1 MKMRGQIERIERKKV
16 INKEKTNL
24 NPVFYALCIIVGVFI
39 WACCAFMFKK
49 LGSVL
54 TSIFGDAIKE
64 MSDEDENNK
73 NEGENKHE

>member
-1 MKMRGQIERIERKKV
+1 
-16 INKEKTNL
+16 
-24 NPVFYALCIIVGVFI
+24 
-39 WACCAFMFKK
+39 MFKR

-64 MSDEDENNK
+64 MSDEDEENK

>member
-1 MKMRGQIERIERKKV
+1 M
-16 INKEKTNL
+16 
-24 NPVFYALCIIVGVFI
+24 NPVFYALCIIAGVFI

-64 MSDEDENNK
+64 MSDEDEENK

>member
-1 MKMRGQIERIERKKV
+1 
-16 INKEKTNL
+16 
-24 NPVFYALCIIVGVFI
+24 
-39 WACCAFMFKK
+39 MFKK

-64 MSDEDENNK
+64 MSDEDEENK

>member
-1 MKMRGQIERIERKKV
+1 M
-16 INKEKTNL
+16 
-24 NPVFYALCIIVGVFI
+24 FI

>member
-1 MKMRGQIERIERKKV
+1 M
-16 INKEKTNL
+16 

-39 WACCAFMFKK
+39 WACCAFMFKR

-73 NEGENKHE
+73 NEGENKAGQIPAKAGEKQQKTFQLQG